1 MYKPGMKDTLYIIF
15 NKQIPALIKVGI
27 TQYDGNHRA
36 KTLCTTGVPG
46 KNEVYRELRI
56 KNTRKVEDK
65 IKEMF
70 AEYRERPTKEWYYKT
85 ALPKLDLLFDILEL
99 QQDDLIEEEENIEML
114 FETILSDR
122 KRKEK
127 LKFSMIKLSIG
138 DELEYVEDPSIKV
151 KIVDDKCVEY
161 ENERYTLSALTA
173 KLDSNRVSA
182 YQGPAWWCYDGK
194 KLSDIRKEMEKTTS
208 I

>member
-1 MYKPGMKDTLYIIF
+1 MKDTLYMIL
-15 NKQIPALIKVGI
+15 NSHIPKLVKVGI

-46 KNEVYRELRI
+46 QNEVYRELRI
-56 KNTRKVEDK
+56 NNTRKVEDK

-70 AEYRERPTKEWYYKT
+70 AEYRERPSKEWYYKE

-99 QQDDLIEEEENIEML
+99 QQDDLTYEEDIEM
-114 FETILSDR
+114 FSETILNER

-127 LKFSMIKLSIG
+127 LKFSMINLSVG

-151 KIVDDKCVEY
+151 KIVDDKCVEF

-173 KLDSNRVSA
+173 KLDNNRVRA

>member
-1 MYKPGMKDTLYIIF
+1 
-15 NKQIPALIKVGI
+15 
-27 TQYDGNHRA
+27 
-36 KTLCTTGVPG
+36 
-46 KNEVYRELRI
+46 
-56 KNTRKVEDK
+56 
-65 IKEMF
+65 
-70 AEYRERPTKEWYYKT
+70 
-85 ALPKLDLLFDILEL
+85 
-99 QQDDLIEEEENIEML
+99 ML

-173 KLDSNRVSA
+173 KLDSNRVRA

>member
-56 KNTRKVEDK
+56 PNTKKVEDK
-65 IKEMF
+65 IKLMF
-70 AEYRERPTKEWYYKT
+70 KDDRESLKKEWYYKT
-85 ALPKLDLLFDILEL
+85 ALPQLDLLFDILEL
-99 QQDDLIEEEENIEML
+99 QQDDLTEEEENIGL
-114 FETILSDR
+114 LSETIMNDR

-127 LKFSMIKLSIG
+127 LKFPMINLSVG
-138 DELEYVEDPSIKV
+138 QELEYVEDPSIKV
-151 KIVDDKCVEY
+151 KIVDDNCVEY

-173 KLDSNRVSA
+173 KLDNYRVSA
-182 YQGPAWWCYDGK
+182 YQGPLYWTYNGERLTDLRNK
-194 KLSDIRKEMEKTTS
+194 KTTS